1 MPEITIY
8 AMEGRSHEQKQNL
21 VREITESCVKHLETP
36 PEAVVIQFVECP
48 PSSKSKGGI
57 LFSDMT
63 KDDVKRIFN
72 RGD

>member
-1 MPEITIY
+1 MPEIVIY
-8 AMEGRSHEQKQNL
+8 AMEGRTHEQKKAL
-21 VREITESCVKHLETP
+21 VREITDACEKHLETP
-36 PEAVVIQFVECP
+36 REAVVIQFVECP

-63 KDDVKRIFN
+63 KEDIQRIFK